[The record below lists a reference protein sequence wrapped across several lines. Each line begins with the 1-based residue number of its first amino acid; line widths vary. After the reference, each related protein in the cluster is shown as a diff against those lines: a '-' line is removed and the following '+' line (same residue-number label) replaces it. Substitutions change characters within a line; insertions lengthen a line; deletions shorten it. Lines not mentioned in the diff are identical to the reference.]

1 MATTLSPSL
10 SPSLSPTPSRTP
22 SPTLN
27 RPFTSAVLC
36 DSYGSSAYSTIF
48 GVSATTGLT
57 VRSQAA
63 PSYISDSYCTL
74 QISAPSN
81 MRVRFTFTDLT
92 MDQGFDFVRFY
103 DGFSTY
109 ATATLF
115 ATFWGSSLPA
125 PIVSPSNKLTVRP
138 APLRERRRE

>member
-1 MATTLSPSL
+1 MTGVAVATTLSPSL

-81 MRVRFTFTDLT
+81 MRVSFTFTALRT
-92 MDQGFDFVRFY
+92 EGCCDFVRFY
-103 DGFSTY
+103 DGFSTS
-109 ATATLF
+109 ATPF
-115 ATFWGSSLPA
+115 ATFSGSSLPA
-125 PIVSPSNKLTVRP
+125 PFVSPSNQLTVRP
-138 APLRERRRE
+138 ALLR